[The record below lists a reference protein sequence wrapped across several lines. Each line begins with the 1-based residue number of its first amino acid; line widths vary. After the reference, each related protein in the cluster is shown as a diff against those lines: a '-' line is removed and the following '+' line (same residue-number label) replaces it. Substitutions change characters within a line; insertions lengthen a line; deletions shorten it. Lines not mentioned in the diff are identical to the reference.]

1 MELVSPAGNL
11 EKLSYAYRY
20 GADAVYIGLKKFSL
34 RVKADNFYE
43 DEYKKIVQLKE
54 QYPGKKLFCALN
66 ISFHNSDI
74 EQFLSEA
81 EYFRSYPID
90 SFIIQDMGM
99 VNVLKKH
106 FPDVKL
112 HLSTQANCVNKE
124 AVKLYKD
131 LGFSRVVLGRETSLH
146 EIRGIKDYVPEME
159 LEAFGH
165 GAMCV
170 AYSGRCLLSAYM
182 NGRSANKGFCSH
194 SCRWD
199 FKPHIDVKEA
209 AKSGLIVLEEAERP
223 GEYFPIFEGDDYTAI
238 LSSKDLCM
246 IDYLDKMRDA
256 GVDSLKI
263 EGRMKSLYYCAM
275 VTRAYRKAIDTMEGK
290 ISAEE
295 GKPFIDE
302 LYKTN
307 HREFTTGFYFNRSEA
322 DKTTSGATDSD
333 YEMAGNIIEKL
344 SDAEEKEIFEIANKN
359 YADLEKDI
367 SEIHPNAIGKI
378 ENAKKQL
385 AKYFTKPLENYS
397 FYRFM
402 SLNKIDSSMKL
413 EYVGPDILAIE
424 DSDYKLIAPEDG
436 SLMDWVCHDH
446 QCLIYTD
453 KTIEKDWIVRFKVS
467 Q

>member
-43 DEYKKIVQLKE
+43 DEYKKIIQLKE
-54 QYPGKKLFCALN
+54 MYPGKKLFCALN

-74 EQFLSEA
+74 DQFLSDA

-275 VTRAYRKAIDTMEGK
+275 VTRAYRKAIDKMDGK
-290 ISAEE
+290 ISADEA
-295 GKPFIDE
+295 KPFIDE

-344 SDAEEKEIFEIANKN
+344 SVEEEKEIFDLANNN
-359 YADLEKDI
+359 YKELEKEI
-367 SEIHPNAIGKI
+367 EGIHPNAVGKI

-385 AKYFTKPLENYS
+385 AGYFTKPLENYS

-402 SLNKIDSSMKL
+402 SLNKIESSMKL

-424 DSDYKLIAPEDG
+424 DDDYKLIAPEDG

-446 QCLIYTD
+446 QCLIYTN
-453 KTIEKDWIVRFKVS
+453 KNIEKDWIVRFKVS